1 MPSDTLTPNTDLL
14 RRLHCAEGHL
24 HGVTLMVENGAKC
37 ESILRQLLAVRAALR
52 EVNRLLIQQHL
63 GACLRGLVQDAAND
77 AARREKY
84 LDEIVALYQL
94 LGASALLKGKELE

>member
-1 MPSDTLTPNTDLL
+1 MPNDALVTKADLV

-24 HGVTLMVENGAKC
+24 HGVRLMVEGEAEC

-52 EVNRLLIQQHL
+52 EVNRLLIRRHL
-63 GACLRGLVQDAAND
+63 DTCLRGLLQVAAND
-77 AARREKY
+77 AASREKY

-94 LGASALLKGKELE
+94 LGASAPLKGKELD